1 MTREEFEALLTANL
15 EAIKAI
21 RDDAWELHKSV
32 NQHYDTN
39 LPYGIHLDM
48 VANGVIKYGNE
59 VIAGENDLLPM
70 IFGAYFHDS
79 IEDARQT
86 YNDVRKTALKYMD
99 EKQALTAAEIVYAV
113 TNDKGRTRAQRAGEK
128 YYAGI
133 RQTPYAPLIKICDRM
148 ANTAYSVEGKDRMAT
163 IYAQEYPHFIQAITA
178 DTADIRLSLPPSAK
192 AALAELS
199 R

>member
-48 VANGVIKYGNE
+48 VADGVIKYGNE
-59 VIAGENDLLPM
+59 VIADENDLLPM

-99 EKQALTAAEIVYAV
+99 EQQAFTAAEIVYAV

-133 RQTPYAPLIKICDRM
+133 RQTPYAPLIKICDRI

-192 AALAELS
+192 ATLAELS